1 MKNTSQVESGGR
13 SGEGPLRQKKDF
25 MAKAIAAPDHERS
38 AERSIERSAA
48 KSGGN
53 GNQVSS
59 LITRTTQFLKDVRS
73 EMRKVVTPA
82 WAEVQSTTIVVLVT
96 VFAFAAFFYVC
107 DSVLD
112 RALRVLL
119 HWLGTL

>member
-1 MKNTSQVESGGR
+1 MKNSARIESRGR
-13 SGEGPLRQKKDF
+13 SDEESLRQKKGF
-25 MAKAIAAPDHERS
+25 MSKAIAAPDHERS
-38 AERSIERSAA
+38 MERSPA
-48 KSGGN
+48 KPGVDK
-53 GNQVSS
+53 VSS
-59 LITRTTQFLKDVRS
+59 LMTRTKQFLNDVRS

-96 VFAFAAFFYVC
+96 VFAFAAFFYVV

-119 HWLGTL
+119 HWLGAV

>member
-1 MKNTSQVESGGR
+1 MPVAE
-13 SGEGPLRQKKDF
+13 KKS
-25 MAKAIAAPDHERS
+25 MAKAAALPNDN
-38 AERSIERSAA
+38 AEPNR
-48 KSGGN
+48 
-53 GNQVSS
+53 VSS
-59 LITRTTQFLKDVRS
+59 LMTRTTQFLRDVRS

-96 VFAFAAFFYVC
+96 VFAFAAFFYVV

-119 HWLGTL
+119 HWLGGL

>member
-1 MKNTSQVESGGR
+1 MS
-13 SGEGPLRQKKDF
+13 
-25 MAKAIAAPDHERS
+25 KAIAAPDQERS
-38 AERSIERSAA
+38 SERSVEHSST
-48 KSGGN
+48 KTGGN
-53 GNQVSS
+53 VNQVSS
-59 LITRTTQFLKDVRS
+59 LIARTTQFLKDVRS

-96 VFAFAAFFYVC
+96 VFAFAAFFYIV

-119 HWLGTL
+119 HWLGGL

>member
-1 MKNTSQVESGGR
+1 MS
-13 SGEGPLRQKKDF
+13 
-25 MAKAIAAPDHERS
+25 KAIAAPDHERS
-38 AERSIERSAA
+38 MERSPA
-48 KSGGN
+48 KPGVDK
-53 GNQVSS
+53 VSS
-59 LITRTTQFLKDVRS
+59 LMTRTKQFLNDVRS

-96 VFAFAAFFYVC
+96 VFAFAAFFYVV

-119 HWLGTL
+119 HWLGAV

>member
-1 MKNTSQVESGGR
+1 
-13 SGEGPLRQKKDF
+13 
-25 MAKAIAAPDHERS
+25 MAKAITAPEQD
-38 AERSIERSAA
+38 RSAA
-48 KSGGN
+48 KPVVSAAKPGA
-53 GNQVSS
+53 NQVSGF
-59 LITRTTQFLKDVRS
+59 ITRTSQFLKDVRS

-96 VFAFAAFFYVC
+96 VFAFAGFFYVV

-119 HWLGTL
+119 HWLGGL

>member
-1 MKNTSQVESGGR
+1 MKNSSQVESGGR
-13 SGEGPLRQKKDF
+13 SGKGPLRQKKDF
-25 MAKAIAAPDHERS
+25 MAKAITAPDHERS
-38 AERSIERSAA
+38 TERSVERSSA
-48 KSGGN
+48 KPGN
-53 GNQVSS
+53 NQVSS
-59 LITRTTQFLKDVRS
+59 LISRTTQFLKDVRS

-96 VFAFAAFFYVC
+96 VFAFAAFFYVV